1 MKIVTTFN
9 NYFAEIVYTFLN
21 LFKWP
26 GNVTSLAND
35 FDIIDCIVL
44 KFDNHSSIK
53 MVKKEFR
60 RSVIFIEKP

>member
-9 NYFAEIVYTFLN
+9 NYFAEIVYTFRN

-44 KFDNHSSIK
+44 MFYNHSSIK